1 MKVATQNVTAQ
12 MSLPLSSNEPL
23 KVDVKDICQLII
35 QQLVALL
42 PTVAIWAAYQD
53 LSTNERQL
61 VVEYTEEQMLSTQNI
76 STLKNNYFNS
86 EPCHLDFSY
95 LQQEKWWRDD
105 LASVNIHELSVP
117 GEYHAYVCRVSQHSI
132 AEYILVCTVE
142 TLSAKQQQLLL
153 GNAQLLSNYLAMYRE
168 RSHYESEISCLSQLL
183 GQAEH
188 QLRNPLALINLCA
201 ENIRLALPEGILQ
214 EQATLIRKTVDELS
228 AKLTDLLY
236 RGQRAKA
243 QIKKHNLQTIIAQ
256 SIKNLQPWLTEKQLQ
271 IIFPE
276 KPLYVSVDDW
286 QMKQVFDNLL
296 TNAIHF
302 SPHGGTVI
310 CNWYGYR
317 NEVLIE
323 ICDRG
328 SGIAAEDLNKIF
340 KPYYSQR
347 LGGTGL
353 GLAIARKIIL
363 EHQGNLWAEN
373 LPEGG
378 AQFSFTL
385 PIKNQK

>member
-23 KVDVKDICQLII
+23 KVDVKNICQIII

-42 PTVAIWAAYQD
+42 PTVAVWAAYQD

-61 VVEYTEEQMLSTQNI
+61 VVEYTEEPRRSTENL
-76 STLKNNYFNS
+76 STLKNNYFS
-86 EPCHLDFSY
+86 CEPSDLDFSY
-95 LQQEKWWRDD
+95 LQHEKWWRDD
-105 LASVNIHELSVP
+105 FASVNIHELSVP

-142 TLSAKQQQLLL
+142 ALSAKHQQLVLS
-153 GNAQLLSNYLAMYRE
+153 NAQLLSNYLAMYRE
-168 RSHYESEISCLSQLL
+168 RSHYQSEISCLSQLL

-214 EQATLIRKTVDELS
+214 EQATLIRQTVDELS

-236 RGQRAKA
+236 RGQRAKS
-243 QIKKHNLQTIIAQ
+243 QIKKHNLQTIISQ
-256 SIKNLQPWLTEKQLQ
+256 CIKNLQPWLTEKQLQ
-271 IIFPE
+271 IICPE
-276 KPLYVSVDDW
+276 KPVYVSVDDW

-302 SPHGGTVI
+302 SPQGGTVT
-310 CNWYGYR
+310 CNWYIYR
-317 NEVLIE
+317 NEMLIE

-328 SGIAAEDLNKIF
+328 SGIAAEDLKQIF
-340 KPYYSQR
+340 KPYYSRR

-363 EHQGNLWAEN
+363 EHQGSLWAEN

-385 PIKNQK
+385 PINNQK

>member
-12 MSLPLSSNEPL
+12 MSLPLSSSQPW
-23 KVDVKDICQLII
+23 KVDVKDNCQLIM

-42 PTVAIWAAYQD
+42 PTVAVWAVYQD
-53 LSTNERQL
+53 LDTGKRQL
-61 VVEYTEEQMLSTQNI
+61 VVEYTEEII
-76 STLKNNYFNS
+76 STVNTNYFNF
-86 EPCHLDFSY
+86 EPSHFDFSY

-105 LASVNIHELSVP
+105 LASANIHELSVP
-117 GEYHAYVCRVSQHSI
+117 EGYHAYVCPVSQESAI
-132 AEYILVCTVE
+132 AEYILVCTFE
-142 TLSAKQQQLLL
+142 ALSAKQQQLLL
-153 GNAQLLSNYLAMYRE
+153 NNAQLLSNYLALYRE
-168 RSHYESEISCLSQLL
+168 RSHYQSEITCLSQSL
-183 GQAEH
+183 GQTEH

-201 ENIRLALPEGILQ
+201 ENLRLALPEGSLQ
-214 EQATLIRKTVDELS
+214 DQATLIRQTIDELS

-236 RGQRAKA
+236 RGQRAQLK
-243 QIKKHNLQTIIAQ
+243 IKQHNLQTIIAQ

-271 IIFPE
+271 IVYPE
-276 KPLYVSVDDW
+276 KPVYVSVDDW

-302 SPHGGTVI
+302 SPPGGTVT
-310 CNWYGYR
+310 CNWYIYR

-328 SGIAAEDLNKIF
+328 SGIAAEDLKQIF
-340 KPYYSQR
+340 KPYYSR
-347 LGGTGL
+347 RVGGTGL

-373 LPEGG
+373 LPQGG

-385 PIKNQK
+385 PIKNQR